1 MDQTIGTR
9 NFFFLIEV
17 SLLSWRMAWQATP
30 VFLPGGSPW
39 TEETGR
45 LQPMGSQRAGHGSAT
60 KQHEVSG
67 TKLDTED
74 EMVAE

>member
-1 MDQTIGTR
+1 
-9 NFFFLIEV
+9 
-17 SLLSWRMAWQATP
+17 MATHSSILAWKIP
-30 VFLPGGSPW
+30 R

-74 EMVAE
+74 EMVAEQMNGNLWFQKAQMSYGRNTSEGT